1 MMKSLLQT
9 AICIFSLVM
18 ALAYLPVSLK
28 VSICM
33 AMVFLIN
40 TNGLLSKFLKFVI
53 PWKARLIISVCLVLI
68 AISAAPRSSEYDQA
82 GHINQIRADQ
92 KETEEMKKRVDY
104 EI

>member
-1 MMKSLLQT
+1 MYWYDEKPAANSDMHIQSCHGSG
-9 AICIFSLVM
+9 I
-18 ALAYLPVSLK
+18 K

-40 TNGLLSKFLKFVI
+40 TNGLLSKFLKFII
-53 PWKARLIISVCLVLI
+53 PWKVRLIISVCLVLI